1 MGLVDRAKNICLTP
15 KTEWPVIA
23 EERSETASLMT
34 GYVAPLAIIG
44 PIAGFI
50 SGSIIGHSI
59 PFLGGTIRTPML
71 MGIGLALFAFV
82 MAFIGVFILS
92 LIINALAPSFGGE
105 KNSQQALKVAVY
117 AYTPAWLAGVFTI
130 IPYLGWLLALLGG
143 LYSLYLVYLGLPKL
157 MKCPE
162 EKSIGYTVVVV
173 ICAIVLSIIIGAI
186 GTMFAG
192 AGMMA
197 TGGLGRMSSPGSSVT
212 FDKDSPVG
220 KLEAFGKTM
229 EDAGKKMEAAQKS
242 GNQEDAMKA
251 AMGGLG
257 AAFGGGKSVE
267 AVDIEKLKPLMPENF
282 AGFAKKSS
290 RSEKNGVA
298 GLMVSKA
305 EAEYGDGA
313 GKNVHLEITDMG
325 VASGMM
331 GFASWMSVQGEKEDQ
346 YGSEKTQKV
355 NGRLVHEKSRK
366 SGGGE
371 YSVVVADRFMVEAKS
386 GSVDLNTLKSAVASL
401 DLGKLEAMKD
411 DGVKK

>member
-23 EERSETASLMT
+23 GETTSTGSLMA

-50 SGSIIGHSI
+50 GGSIIGHSL
-59 PFLGGTIRTPML
+59 PFVGTYRTPIIA
-71 MGIGLALFAFV
+71 GVGLAIFTYV
-82 MAFIGVFILS
+82 MAFVGVFILS
-92 LIINALAPSFGGE
+92 LIINALAPTFGGE

-117 AYTPAWLAGVFTI
+117 AYTPAWLAGILSI
-130 IPYLGWLLALLGG
+130 IPYLGILAILAAFYG
-143 LYSLYLVYLGLPKL
+143 LYLLYLGLPRL

-173 ICAIVLSIIIGAI
+173 ICAIVISIVISAVGAMIIGA
-186 GTMFAG
+186 G
-192 AGMMA
+192 AMA
-197 TGGLGRMSSPGSSVT
+197 TGALSGRSAPSSMH

-220 KLEAFGKTM
+220 KLEQFGKNM

-251 AMGGLG
+251 AMSGLG
-257 AAFGGGKSVE
+257 VALGGGKAVD
-267 AVDIEKLKPLMPENF
+267 AVDIEKLKPLIPDTF

-290 RSEKNGVA
+290 RSEKSGV
-298 GLMVSKA
+298 GSLLVSKA
-305 EAEYGDGA
+305 EAEYGDNA
-313 GKNVHLEITDMG
+313 GKSVQLEITDMG
-325 VASGMM
+325 GASGLM
-331 GFASWMSVQGEKEDQ
+331 GLASWASVQGEKEDQ
-346 YGSEKTQKV
+346 YGTEKTQKV

-371 YSVVVADRFMVEAKS
+371 YSVVIADRFMVEAKS
-386 GSVDLNTLKSAVASL
+386 SSVDMNTLKSAVGSL
-401 DLGKLEAMKD
+401 DLGKLEAMKE